1 MRILISLIIV
11 LTGSTLCYGQIQ
23 FFNLYTNNGSDQGQD
38 IVQLE
43 DSSYVITGSS
53 SSFSGSAQAF
63 LMKIDSLG
71 NYIWSNHYGGAESE
85 SGRRVL
91 YKEDFGFFICGY
103 TNSFGTGDFDYYLVK
118 VDEDGLIEW
127 ERSYGGT
134 GWERVH
140 DAALTRDTGTIMVGE
155 TSSNETDNQNIYIVR
170 TDIDGDT
177 LWTKTFG
184 GPGPD
189 FATCIKAYDDS
200 TFVIGGH
207 TYIEDSLMTKG
218 FLLFLHEDGTVYWQ
232 DTVGNT
238 GDHWIND
245 FVFDGPSSLLGVGGA
260 EGDGMDGID
269 PYYFIHYMNNVH
281 GGGYHIVAEGDA
293 DNISITQHGVDDDY
307 YIGLHVVTSLT
318 YPVGNDINITKQ
330 LQAGFIWDGTYAL
343 GYENPDVIGNLI
355 RTSDGGA
362 VMVGYTTGVI
372 SGGNEIFV
380 YKIGPNDG
388 FPAMGDSSV
397 NNVVALNEV
406 EFLNDVVVYP
416 NPSNNVVNIST
427 ENGNYSY
434 FRLYNSLGQVVAT
447 ETFSMK
453 SKIDVSRF
461 NSGMYVLEIG
471 GENLTPVR
479 SQIRVV
485 R

>member
-1 MRILISLIIV
+1 MRILITLIIAIV
-11 LTGSTLCYGQIQ
+11 GSTWCFGQIQ
-23 FFNLYTNNGSDQGQD
+23 FFNLYTNNGSDQGQG

-91 YKEDFGFFICGY
+91 HKKDFGYFICGY
-103 TNSFGTGDFDYYLVK
+103 TNSFGAGDFDYYLAK
-118 VDEDGLIEW
+118 VDEAGTLEW

-170 TDIDGDT
+170 TDSAGDT
-177 LWTKTFG
+177 LWTKVIG
-184 GPGPD
+184 GGGPD
-189 FATCIKAYDDS
+189 FATCIEAYTDS
-200 TFVIGGH
+200 TFLIGGH
-207 TYIEDSLMTKG
+207 IYIEDSLMTKG
-218 FLLFLHEDGTVYWQ
+218 FLMYLHEDGTVYWQ
-232 DTVGNT
+232 DTIGNT
-238 GDHWIND
+238 GNHWVND
-245 FVFDGPSSLLGVGGA
+245 VVFTGPNTLFGVGGA
-260 EGDGMDGID
+260 DGDAMDGID

-281 GGGYHIVAEGDA
+281 GGGYHVTAEGDA
-293 DNISITQHGVDDDY
+293 DNLSIIEYGSNDDY
-307 YIGLHVVTSLT
+307 YIGLHVVNPLT
-318 YPVGNDINITKQ
+318 YEGGNDINITKH
-330 LQAGFIWDGTYAL
+330 LQGGFTWDGTYPI
-343 GYENPDVIGNLI
+343 GFENPDVIGELI
-355 RTSDGGA
+355 PTSDGGA

-388 FPAMGDSSV
+388 FPIADNSSV
-397 NNVVALNEV
+397 SDVVALDEV
-406 EFLNDVVVYP
+406 ELVNDIVVYP
-416 NPSNNVVNIST
+416 NPAINSVNVVT
-427 ENGNYSY
+427 ENGNYSSLK
-434 FRLYNSLGQVVAT
+434 LYNALGELVGSQ
-447 ETFSMK
+447 TFSMK
-453 SKIDVSRF
+453 VQMDVSSY
-461 NSGMYVLEIG
+461 NSGVYIMEFSG
-471 GENLTPVR
+471 DNLTPMR
-479 SQIRVV
+479 SQLRIV